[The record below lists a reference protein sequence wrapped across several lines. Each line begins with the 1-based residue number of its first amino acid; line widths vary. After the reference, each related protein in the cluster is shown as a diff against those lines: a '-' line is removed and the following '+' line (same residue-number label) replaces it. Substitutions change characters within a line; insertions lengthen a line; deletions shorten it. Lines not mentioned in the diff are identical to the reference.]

1 MGEIFIF
8 VIAFFLIIIVLILFV
23 NIVFS
28 LLEYNFGLYTNKPF
42 FVHFYF
48 SKKKLSPTQLHILKT
63 QFKFYNSLSD
73 EHKKY
78 FEHRTAKFITNYE
91 FIGKE
96 DFSITDEVK
105 VLISATSIM
114 LTFGMRE
121 YLYTNINKILVF
133 PNEYYSTINDAY
145 HKGEFNPRLKVIVF
159 SWSDFVSGY
168 NISNDNLN
176 LGIHEFTHVLH
187 FNSLKSAEASAEIF
201 NRMYVKIGKQ
211 VNHPPNRDRLI
222 SSDYFRVYAYTNQF
236 EFLAVIIEH
245 FFETPLEFK
254 QEFPELY
261 TNVALMLNYKIQ

>member
-1 MGEIFIF
+1 M
-8 VIAFFLIIIVLILFV
+8 
-23 NIVFS
+23 
-28 LLEYNFGLYTNKPF
+28 YTNKPF

-48 SKKKLSPTQLHILKT
+48 SKKKLSPIQLRILQN
-63 QFKFYNSLSD
+63 QFKFYNSLS
-73 EHKKY
+73 EERKKY
-78 FEHRTAKFITNYE
+78 FEHRTAKFIANYE

-96 DFSITDEVK
+96 DFQISDEVK

-159 SWSDFVSGY
+159 SWSDFVAEY

-201 NRMYVKIGKQ
+201 KRIYVKINKL
-211 VNHPPNRDRLI
+211 VNHSPN
-222 SSDYFRVYAYTNQF
+222 
-236 EFLAVIIEH
+236 
-245 FFETPLEFK
+245 
-254 QEFPELY
+254 
-261 TNVALMLNYKIQ
+261 